1 MSSSS
6 SQQLFDLIDARAE
19 FRSITEI
26 AVDSDG
32 GDLIVLGWGP
42 LTFLV
47 FVDGIDGLGDGAN
60 TRRLQVELRGFSGQE
75 QTTDTIV
82 ARSEVHEIT

>member
-1 MSSSS
+1 MSSTRE
-6 SQQLFDLIDARAE
+6 QLFDLIDNRAE
-19 FRSITEI
+19 FRSITEV

-47 FVDGIDGLGDGAN
+47 FVDGVDGIGEGAN

-75 QTTDTIV
+75 QTTETIV
-82 ARSEVHEIT
+82 ARSEVHEIA

>member
-1 MSSSS
+1 MSSTRE
-6 SQQLFDLIDARAE
+6 QLLGLIQHRAE
-19 FRSITEI
+19 FRSVTEI
-26 AVDSDG
+26 AVDPDG
-32 GDLIVLGWGP
+32 GDLVVLGWGP

-47 FVDGIDGLGDGAN
+47 FVDGIDGIGEGAS